1 MCEDN
6 KFVEEYQCPNHECQ
20 TIFWL
25 EVPEEGEEYVP
36 VCPKCETP
44 VMMEADVAYMER
56 EKELIAK
63 YALIFFNI
71 TLFQDTCPRCDD
83 GKLVPKKNRDGDTF
97 YGCTNYPDCK
107 FTTNLSP
114 RFIKEINMRKMNE
127 IYKNNKLS
135 DIMKSRYILEQVP
148 F

>member
-6 KFVEEYQCPNHECQ
+6 KFVEEYRCPNDECK

-36 VCPKCETP
+36 LCPKCETP
-44 VMMEADVAYMER
+44 VMMESDVAYMER
-56 EKELIAK
+56 NKELIKK

-71 TLFQDTCPRCDD
+71 TLFQDTCPRCED
-83 GKLVPKKNRDGDTF
+83 GILTPKRNRDGEVF
-97 YGCTNYPDCK
+97 YGCSNYPDCK
-107 FTTNLSP
+107 FTTNLSAGTV
-114 RFIKEINMRKMNE
+114 KSINMRKMNE
-127 IYKNNKLS
+127 LLKNDKLS
-135 DIMKSRYILEQVP
+135 DLMQSRYRLDELP